1 MIIIITSN
9 IQRCLLLGKVCQD
22 LQFTVNKEPF
32 EKCFEKFISSKINTG
47 TLHKG
52 NISRKELFV
61 VFVSR
66 AEYLPQLKTGKRDGM
81 QSNIVP

>member
-1 MIIIITSN
+1 M
-9 IQRCLLLGKVCQD
+9 
-22 LQFTVNKEPF
+22 NKEPF
-32 EKCFEKFISSKINTG
+32 EKRFEKFITSKIS

-66 AEYLPQLKTGKRDGM
+66 AEHLPQLKTGERAGM
-81 QSNIVP
+81 QSNIGP

>member
-1 MIIIITSN
+1 MN
-9 IQRCLLLGKVCQD
+9 E
-22 LQFTVNKEPF
+22 EPF
-32 EKCFEKFISSKINTG
+32 EKRFEKFITSKIN

-52 NISRKELFV
+52 NISPKESFV

-66 AEYLPQLKTGKRDGM
+66 AQYLRQMKTVKRDGM

>member
-1 MIIIITSN
+1 
-9 IQRCLLLGKVCQD
+9 
-22 LQFTVNKEPF
+22 VNKEPF
-32 EKCFEKFISSKINTG
+32 EKRFEKFITSKIN

-66 AEYLPQLKTGKRDGM
+66 AEYLPHIKMGERAGM